1 MFEVDTGQTGAAP
14 DIVFTEISKSNTDTR
29 DRFFYLHLTHN
40 RFFYLSLLTGDT
52 ESVYVFEVD
61 TDQTG
66 AAPNIVFTEIN
77 KSNTDTNVGQIFLSA
92 PHS

>member
-1 MFEVDTGQTGAAP
+1 MW
-14 DIVFTEISKSNTDTR
+14 

-40 RFFYLSLLTGDT
+40 RFFYLFLLTGDT
-52 ESVYVFEVD
+52 ESVCVFEVD

>member
-1 MFEVDTGQTGAAP
+1 MW
-14 DIVFTEISKSNTDTR
+14 

-66 AAPNIVFTEIN
+66 AAPEIIFTEN
-77 KSNTDTNVGQIFLSA
+77 VTNYDKLNGTEKKNVSKYMKDSFHEYVIKGILCN
-92 PHS
+92 HT